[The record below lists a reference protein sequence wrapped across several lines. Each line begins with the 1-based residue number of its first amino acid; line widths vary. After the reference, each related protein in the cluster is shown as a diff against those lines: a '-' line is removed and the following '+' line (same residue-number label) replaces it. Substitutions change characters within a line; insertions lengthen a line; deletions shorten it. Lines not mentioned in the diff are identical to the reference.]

1 MAYAVVRTDNLSG
14 IVDGA
19 KLATALYYN
28 STPAKADIENGTV
41 LALDS
46 IDTTAP
52 ERFTWKAVAPAAD
65 AAADGTLILVAT
77 PEVLKDKKYFALDEY
92 TNVAGTYLRGYILE
106 QGDVFSVTKE
116 GFTDGATATT
126 YIPAV
131 GDGVSLDAAGKL
143 KKNTGTGSSAAKF
156 AKCLKIETVGTKTF
170 YVLRCL

>member
-28 STPAKADIENGTV
+28 ATPAKADIENGTV

-65 AAADGTLILVAT
+65 KAADGTLILVAT
-77 PEVLKDKKYFALDEY
+77 PEVLKDKKYFDLDEY

-116 GFTDGATATT
+116 AFTNGASATT

-131 GDGVSLDAAGKL
+131 GNNVKIDSLGKL
-143 KKNTGTGSSAAKF
+143 AKDTSTPGKF
-156 AKCLKIETVGTKTF
+156 AKCVKIETVGTKTF

>member
-28 STPAKADIENGTV
+28 STPAKAAIENGTV
-41 LALDS
+41 LKLDS

-52 ERFTWKAVAPAAD
+52 ERFTWKAVEIASGDRSTAK
-65 AAADGTLILVAT
+65 ADGTLILVAT
-77 PEVLKDKKYFALDEY
+77 PEVIKDKKYFDLDEY

-106 QGDVFSVTKE
+106 QGDVFSVTAE
-116 GFTDGATATT
+116 GFTTAPTNPGD
-126 YIPAV
+126 YITV
-131 GDGVSLDAAGKL
+131 GAAGKL
-143 KKNTGTGSSAAKF
+143 VSTGSTAATF
-156 AKCLKIETVGTKTF
+156 AKCLKIETAGAKTF

>member
-14 IVDGA
+14 IVDGS

-65 AAADGTLILVAT
+65 KAADGTLILVAT
-77 PEVLKDKKYFALDEY
+77 PEVLKDKKYFGLDEY

-106 QGDVFSVTKE
+106 QGDVFSVTTE
-116 GFTDGATATT
+116 GFATV
-126 YIPAV
+126 PAV
-131 GDGVSLDAAGKL
+131 GGKVALGSAGKL
-143 KKNTGTGSSAAKF
+143 TANSSGKF
-156 AKCLKIETVGTKTF
+156 ATCLKIETVGTKTF